1 MLPMARRID
10 EVAKFIALVQGRA
23 RTSLLLET
31 RESLETI
38 EQIVRLD
45 GLDELHVG
53 NRLGPADD
61 GDARL
66 CSRASPSRRARDS
79 PARPSHETHAHS
91 PQRNLRRIAINQGIV
106 VPEEMWK
113 HRRFV
118 PAQAIKMRI
127 AESEFRR
134 RIPPRR
140 RSAGATPTAG

>member
-10 EVAKFIALVQGRA
+10 EVATFIALVQGRA

-45 GLDELHVG
+45 GLDELHVR

-66 CSRASPSRRARDS
+66 C
-79 PARPSHETHAHS
+79 
-91 PQRNLRRIAINQGIV
+91 
-106 VPEEMWK
+106 
-113 HRRFV
+113 
-118 PAQAIKMRI
+118 
-127 AESEFRR
+127 
-134 RIPPRR
+134 
-140 RSAGATPTAG
+140 